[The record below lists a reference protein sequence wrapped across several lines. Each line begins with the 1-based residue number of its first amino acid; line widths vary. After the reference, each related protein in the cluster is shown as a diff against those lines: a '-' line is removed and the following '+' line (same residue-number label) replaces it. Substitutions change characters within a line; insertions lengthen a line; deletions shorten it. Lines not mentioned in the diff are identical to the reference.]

1 MDDRGIL
8 GLGEAQGK
16 GKTGIVNDL
25 PITNSTAKA
34 LRRARHLLES
44 IEFVNSIFALP
55 FAYAGAL
62 LGTRGVPSLHDLAW
76 ITVAMVGARS
86 MALALNR
93 IIDYRY
99 DVRNPNLK
107 MRPTVTGKV
116 GLKEMWAVT
125 FVSSALLLV
134 AALNLN
140 VLAVKLLPVALAVL
154 VGYSFTKRF
163 TWLCHLVLG
172 AALACAPAG
181 AWIAV
186 TGRIEF
192 GAVTLAAA
200 VALWIAGFD
209 VVYACGDV
217 EFDKSMGLQSIPRRF
232 GVKAAVAIAG
242 LFRAGTVAALAL
254 TGLLMGLGPAYWTGL
269 ALATAFLVYQ
279 QTIVFPAHL
288 KGVNPTFYRVNGIF
302 SIVMFVSILVDVIF

>member
-1 MDDRGIL
+1 MDLAGDRR
-8 GLGEAQGK
+8 GK
-16 GKTGIVNDL
+16 GKNAIVNDL
-25 PITNSTAKA
+25 PITNSAAKA

-62 LGTRGVPSLHDLAW
+62 LGARGVPSLHDLAW

-99 DVRNPNLK
+99 DIRNPNLQ

-116 GLKEMWAVT
+116 RMREMWAVT
-125 FVSSALLLV
+125 FVSAALLLV

-140 VLAVKLLPVALAVL
+140 ALAVKLLPAALAVL
-154 VGYSFTKRF
+154 IGYSFTKRF
-163 TWLCHLVLG
+163 TWLCHLILG
-172 AALACAPAG
+172 VALACAPVG

-192 GAVTLAAA
+192 AAVTLGAA

-209 VVYACGDV
+209 VIIACGDV
-217 EFDKSMGLQSIPRRF
+217 EFDKSMGLHSIPQRF
-232 GVKAAVAIAG
+232 GVKATLAIAG
-242 LFRAGTVAALAL
+242 LFRVGAVAALAL
-254 TGLLMGLGPAYWTGL
+254 MGLLMGLGPAYWIGL

-279 QTIVFPAHL
+279 QIVVFPAHL
-288 KGVNPTFYRVNGIF
+288 KGVNSTFYRINGVF
-302 SIVMFVSILVDVIF
+302 SIVMFVFILIDVVF